1 MTGVGVFD
9 AKLTTPQLSTGLL
22 VMAYLLTVVDGTL
35 QDKGL
40 YPSSPGRTG
49 LRMYAMAHPWIVAGA
64 ACGVAGTVL
73 AALPRTSSSPCVVKT
88 VITPPMLHWLKR
100 PFKQE
105 NHARSGAFERHRYR
119 DSNPGFRTENP
130 AS

>member
-22 VMAYLLTVVDGTL
+22 VLAYLLAVVDGTL

-49 LRMYAMAHPWIVAGA
+49 LGCMPGHTRGSSQGP
-64 ACGVAGTVL
+64 L
-73 AALPRTSSSPCVVKT
+73 AELPAPS
-88 VITPPMLHWLKR
+88 
-100 PFKQE
+100 
-105 NHARSGAFERHRYR
+105 
-119 DSNPGFRTENP
+119 
-130 AS
+130 